1 MARTADELAEESS
14 ESEGEGQGVES
25 SDEEEGVP
33 YNPKNLPL
41 GWDGKPI
48 PYWLYKLHGLN
59 VSYSCEICGNATYR
73 GPKAFQRHFS
83 VSAYTTT
90 TECCYNMY
98 TICLYFRSGVMHMAC
113 DVSVFQTPRILP
125 MSQL

>member
-1 MARTADELAEESS
+1 MATKENVERRMARTADELAEEE
-14 ESEGEGQGVES
+14 ESEPEEEEES
-25 SDEEEGVP
+25 DDEETVP

-59 VSYSCEICGNATYR
+59 ISYTCEICGNATYR

-83 VSAYTTT
+83 VSDDLKFFFFFSY
-90 TECCYNMY
+90 
-98 TICLYFRSGVMHMAC
+98 IDF
-113 DVSVFQTPRILP
+113 
-125 MSQL
+125 SQDFYL

>member
-1 MARTADELAEESS
+1 MATKENVERRMARTADELAEEE
-14 ESEGEGQGVES
+14 ESEP
-25 SDEEEGVP
+25 EEEEESEDEDTVP

-59 VSYSCEICGNATYR
+59 ISYTCEICGNATYR

-83 VSAYTTT
+83 VSTKNFVTWHYV
-90 TECCYNMY
+90 
-98 TICLYFRSGVMHMAC
+98 L
-113 DVSVFQTPRILP
+113 
-125 MSQL
+125 

>member
-1 MARTADELAEESS
+1 MCKQNHISLQYMVGSYNDQYMHTTKTTIKKLTLGNEE
-14 ESEGEGQGVES
+14 
-25 SDEEEGVP
+25 DHDDII

-59 VSYSCEICGNATYR
+59 IDYKCQICGNQTYR

-83 VSAYTTT
+83 EWRHAHGMRCLGTYRSHCNCTVSRDQ
-90 TECCYNMY
+90 
-98 TICLYFRSGVMHMAC
+98 F
-113 DVSVFQTPRILP
+113 
-125 MSQL
+125 